1 MVKSKSKKSRTVKR
15 KEPERKS
22 TRSLRGT
29 KKGTEKTK
37 SILDIDD
44 SEMNELL
51 TEFVEA
57 EKKNSIVKI
66 DENEEELDSLV
77 EEFAS
82 AEADCE
88 GEQTK
93 SGAKVVLSSDDEIDD
108 LLDGFE
114 EEELK

>member
-1 MVKSKSKKSRTVKR
+1 MVKSKTKKSRNEKR

-22 TRSLRGT
+22 KRNLRGT
-29 KKGTEKTK
+29 KKATEKSK
-37 SILDIDD
+37 GILDIDD

-51 TEFVEA
+51 TEFVEE
-57 EKKNSIVKI
+57 EKKNTIVKI

-77 EEFAS
+77 EEFAT

-88 GEQTK
+88 DEQTK

-114 EEELK
+114 EEE